1 MRKKQRTD
9 IQPDYSIKLNNFQL
23 LKKFRGIRF
32 FNTPDFY
39 EYMTDFHGTRFVI
52 TFEGSEVKLTP
63 YFKSLT
69 SKARYDTIDR
79 DILHRFVSYQL
90 LNSGI
95 LEQLSRDDK
104 TKIVVLKC
112 SKQSLTSTD
121 FHNDSNLFQILKY
134 YKDSSVLGSE
144 ILFEDQRKHIIH
156 KDMNHRGE
164 YNLQEIADTQ
174 RQINAMYDSG
184 LVPEN
189 VLLRG
194 LYNSGDTLV
203 INDMLVKHAVIN
215 PNENRVDDILEID
228 IQDRV
233 KVQVCKLRI
242 KTTAEHHLDRGIV
255 SLFVYRNDATEGVN
269 YIDPATLSHDLSFFL
284 DSVIIDVPEVN
295 LNIEEY
301 ATFLNTMA
309 SAENMESGQCAISR
323 DITILSRG
331 KRKNKRKS
339 KRKSKRKLNR
349 KSRRKSRRKSIL
361 KRPLKYF

>member
-1 MRKKQRTD
+1 MRKRQRTD

-23 LKKFRGIRF
+23 IKKFRGIRF

-39 EYMTDFHGTRFVI
+39 DYMLQFDGIRFVV
-52 TFEGSEVKLTP
+52 TFEGSEIKLTP
-63 YFKSLT
+63 YFKSLRRALYST
-69 SKARYDTIDR
+69 ADR

-95 LEQLSRDDK
+95 LEQLSRDVV

-269 YIDPATLSHDLSFFL
+269 YIDPATLSHDLSFII
-284 DSVIIDVPEVN
+284 DSVTIDVPEVN
-295 LNIEEY
+295 FNIEEY

-339 KRKSKRKLNR
+339 KRKHKLKNKRKTKR
-349 KSRRKSRRKSIL
+349 IL
-361 KRPLKYF
+361 FYK

>member
-23 LKKFRGIRF
+23 LKKFSGIRF
-32 FNTPDFY
+32 FNTPVFY
-39 EYMTDFHGTRFVI
+39 EYMADFHGTRFVI

-69 SKARYDTIDR
+69 SKTRYDTADR

-104 TKIVVLKC
+104 VDKIVVLKC

-156 KDMNHRGE
+156 RSMNHKGE
-164 YNLQEIADTQ
+164 YELEIADTQ

-215 PNENRVDDILEID
+215 PNENRVDDMLEID
-228 IQDRV
+228 IQDKV

-242 KTTAEHHLDRGIV
+242 KTTPSHHLDRGIV
-255 SLFVYRNDATEGVN
+255 SLFVYRNDSTEGIN
-269 YIDPATLSHDLSFFL
+269 YIDPETLSHDLSFFI
-284 DSVIIDVPEVN
+284 DSVMIDVPEVN
-295 LNIEEY
+295 FNIEEY

-331 KRKNKRKS
+331 KRK
-339 KRKSKRKLNR
+339 
-349 KSRRKSRRKSIL
+349 RRKSRKSRKNI
-361 KRPLKYF
+361 RIQYETYN

>member
-23 LKKFRGIRF
+23 LKKFSGIRF

-39 EYMTDFHGTRFVI
+39 EYMADFHGTRFVL
-52 TFEGSEVKLTP
+52 TFKGSEVKLTP

-69 SKARYDTIDR
+69 SKARYDTTDR

-95 LEQLSRDDK
+95 LEQLRDDK

-156 KDMNHRGE
+156 RSMNHKGE
-164 YNLQEIADTQ
+164 YELEIADTQ

-215 PNENRVDDILEID
+215 PNEKRVDDMLEID
-228 IQDRV
+228 IQDKV

-242 KTTAEHHLDRGIV
+242 KTTPSHHLDRGIV
-255 SLFVYRNDATEGVN
+255 SLFVYNNDATEGVN
-269 YIDPATLSHDLSFFL
+269 YIDPSTLSPDLSFFI
-284 DSVIIDVPEVN
+284 DSVMIDVPEVN
-295 LNIEEY
+295 FNIEEY

-331 KRKNKRKS
+331 KRK
-339 KRKSKRKLNR
+339 
-349 KSRRKSRRKSIL
+349 RRKSRKSRS
-361 KRPLKYF
+361 KRPLKYSL